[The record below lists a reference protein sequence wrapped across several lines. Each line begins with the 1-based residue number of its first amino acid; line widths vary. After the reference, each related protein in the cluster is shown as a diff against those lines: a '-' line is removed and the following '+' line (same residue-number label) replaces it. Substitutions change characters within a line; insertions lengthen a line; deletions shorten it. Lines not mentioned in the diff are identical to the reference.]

1 MVVHG
6 TRVVAPGVVL
16 LMLLWCL
23 PSGGCAARGP
33 VFSPVVAPGDDGV
46 VYVYRRGAVL
56 EGRDVKI
63 FIDAEYVGRLGA
75 GEYVARVVAP
85 GERLIRAERKRE
97 LVVAAP
103 VARGES
109 VFYEVKIGAFQARPE
124 LTQRLPEE
132 ALPWI
137 SKLHQGPGVQ
147 IRGSESGG

>member
-6 TRVVAPGVVL
+6 TRVIAPGAVL
-16 LMLLWCL
+16 LMLFLCL
-23 PSGGCAARGP
+23 ASGGCGARGP

-46 VYVYRRGAVL
+46 VYVYRRSAAF

-75 GEYVARVVAP
+75 GEYVVRVVAP

-109 VFYEVKIGAFQARPE
+109 VFYEVKIGAFQARP
-124 LTQRLPEE
+124 LLIQRLPEE
-132 ALPWI
+132 ALPWV
-137 SKLHQGPGVQ
+137 SEMHQGPGVQ
-147 IRGSESGG
+147 IRSGSGG